1 MSMIEFPQII
11 ERGCG
16 LLLWYEHIE
25 KILPFIAFSKRLSE
39 KKPAQEMIP
48 DAGIFSVAN

>member
-25 KILPFIAFSKRLSE
+25 KIFPFIAFSKRLSE
-39 KKPAQEMIP
+39 KKPGPILPGQS
-48 DAGIFSVAN
+48 GT